1 MSGILEVRGISK
13 SFNGASLLKDLS
25 FDIASGEIVCLLG
38 PSGSGKTTLLRIL
51 AGLEEPEQGSVFF
64 AGEDLRGVPPHR
76 RGFGLMFQDL
86 ALFPHRNVFDNIAFG
101 LRMQNRP
108 RAEIKTRVREV
119 LKLVGLEGF
128 EPRDVNWLSGG
139 EQQRVALARA
149 LAPRP
154 RFLMFDE
161 PLGALDRLLREQL
174 VGDLRVILKQLGQ
187 TSLYVTHDQNEG
199 FAIADRVLIIHA
211 GRIVQGGA
219 PRELFEHPAST
230 FVARFLGLNN
240 LLRGRVVQTGASGI
254 RVETEEGGFTAR
266 LRKAPPARDVDVLIR
281 PDAART
287 IVPLEST
294 VSDENVLEGEVV
306 EVRFQ
311 IGQPRVT
318 IETRR
323 KTRLTLEWDG
333 PLAAGARV
341 RVALNPDK
349 IDLLEEG

>member
-13 SFNGASLLKDLS
+13 SFDDALLLRDLS

-51 AGLEEPEQGSVFF
+51 AGLDEPEQGSVYF
-64 AGEDLRGVPPHR
+64 AGQDLRSVPSHR

-101 LRMQNRP
+101 LRMQNCSRG
-108 RAEIKTRVREV
+108 EIAPRVREV

-128 EPRDVNWLSGG
+128 EPRDVNRLSGG

-161 PLGALDRLLREQL
+161 PLGALDRILREQL
-174 VGDLRVILKQLGQ
+174 VGDLRRILKQLGQ

-199 FAIADRVLIIHA
+199 FAVADRVLIIHA
-211 GRIVQGGA
+211 GRIVQGGT
-219 PRELFEHPAST
+219 PRDLFEHPAGP

-240 LLRGRVVQTGASGI
+240 LLRGRVVEVSALGT
-254 RVETEEGGFTAR
+254 RVETEEGVFTAR
-266 LRKAPPARDVDVLIR
+266 PGKVFPTHDVQVLIR
-281 PDAART
+281 PNAARE
-287 IVPLEST
+287 IVPLDSVPPT
-294 VSDENVLEGEVV
+294 ENIFEGQVV

-311 IGQPRVT
+311 IGQSRVT
-318 IETRR
+318 IESRR
-323 KTRLTLEWDG
+323 GTRLAFEWEG
-333 PLAAGARV
+333 ALTAGTSARV
-341 RVALNPDK
+341 VLNPDQ
-349 IDLLEEG
+349 IDLLEGE